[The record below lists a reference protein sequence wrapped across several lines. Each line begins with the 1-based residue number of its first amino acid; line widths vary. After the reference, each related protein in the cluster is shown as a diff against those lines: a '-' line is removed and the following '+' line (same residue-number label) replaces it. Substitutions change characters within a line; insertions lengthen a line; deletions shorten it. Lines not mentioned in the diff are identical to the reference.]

1 MADPAIADYCIDKAA
16 GPGSDLYYALLFT
29 DRRGKAGGIG
39 LGALSRELTDVIAEC
54 AEPAV
59 ARLKFRWWQ
68 EEIGRLYQRRPR
80 HPVTRHWLAGGL
92 MDRLPEA
99 GLLAVVGHFERLLFI
114 EQPDSFEEGARLF
127 EPNAG
132 ALWGQYGRLAGI
144 TEKPVLALLR
154 RSGALYCYLSCL
166 QQPQIYISQA
176 RCIVPKDR
184 APQSRLLAIK
194 ANPGRGRHDG
204 FGSLLDEIMRGLKD
218 ASRQIPRPC
227 RPRLKPILTL
237 NQLAFQLAKEIK
249 ADGAGLLTKKTA
261 LTPLCKLRLA
271 WFTHLRLKYFAGG
284 TAQGHKK
291 KSV

>member
-1 MADPAIADYCIDKAA
+1 MADPAIADYCIEKAA
-16 GPGSDLYYALLFT
+16 APGSDLYYALLFA
-29 DRRGKAGGIG
+29 DRRDRAGGIG

-68 EEIGRLYQRRPR
+68 EEIGRLYRRRPR
-80 HPVTRHWLAGGL
+80 HPVTRHWLASGL
-92 MDRLPEA
+92 MDTLPETD
-99 GLLAVVGHFERLLFI
+99 LLAVVEHAERLLFI
-114 EQPDSFEEGARLF
+114 AQPDSFEEAARLF
-127 EPNAG
+127 EPSAG
-132 ALWGQYGRLAGI
+132 ALWGQYGRLAGV
-144 TEKPVLALLR
+144 TEKPVLALLQ

-166 QQPQIYISQA
+166 QQPQIYSSQA

-184 APQSRLLAIK
+184 APQSRLLAVK

-204 FGSLLDEIMRGLKD
+204 FAPLLDEIMQGLKD
-218 ASRQIPRPC
+218 ASEQIPKPC
-227 RPRLKPILTL
+227 RPRLKPILIL
-237 NQLAFQLAKEIK
+237 NQLALQLAKEIK
-249 ADGAGLLTKKTA
+249 ADGARLLTKKTA

-284 TAQGHKK
+284 MGQGYKK